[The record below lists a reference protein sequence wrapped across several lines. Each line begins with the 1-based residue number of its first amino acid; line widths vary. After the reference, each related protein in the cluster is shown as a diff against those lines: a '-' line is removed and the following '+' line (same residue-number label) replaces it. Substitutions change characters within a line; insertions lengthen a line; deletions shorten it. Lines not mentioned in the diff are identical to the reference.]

1 MVGISGGSFKIPLMV
16 LLCGVPMKI
25 AVGTSS
31 LMVGLTALMGFLGHS
46 IAGHFDWRIALPVA
60 IAGLLGGVVG
70 GKISVQI
77 PANKLKRI
85 FGITTAIAGLLM
97 LWKVL

>member
-70 GKISVQI
+70 GKISV
-77 PANKLKRI
+77 
-85 FGITTAIAGLLM
+85 
-97 LWKVL
+97 